1 MSILDIVLSE
11 YLDKVY
17 YNSIQKLCLFFCLFV
32 HWASFHLNV
41 KAQHFSSETIFF
53 MAFFQ
58 VETKDYLIHSSVI
71 GEHQTSPDICHL
83 STTWTPMLVIP
94 MLQLSNS
101 KINSISIFLLVD
113 CFIPVLSGFLKKHHK
128 PMTVASP
135 FVLIFQVCKW
145 DCVWAHLGGPL
156 SAICTNPY

>member
-1 MSILDIVLSE
+1 
-11 YLDKVY
+11 
-17 YNSIQKLCLFFCLFV
+17 
-32 HWASFHLNV
+32 
-41 KAQHFSSETIFF
+41 

-58 VETKDYLIHSSVI
+58 VETKDYLIHSSVT

-113 CFIPVLSGFLKKHHK
+113 CFIPVLSGLKKKKTSQTYDSGK
-128 PMTVASP
+128 PFCLDLSCVQLRLCMGTSGGTFECYLHQSLLSWKELYSP
-135 FVLIFQVCKW
+135 LYFTNWCSAKSVNEISLLKICIVSDLPLLLIFVLK
-145 DCVWAHLGGPL
+145 HLN
-156 SAICTNPY
+156 IIN

>member
-1 MSILDIVLSE
+1 
-11 YLDKVY
+11 
-17 YNSIQKLCLFFCLFV
+17 
-32 HWASFHLNV
+32 
-41 KAQHFSSETIFF
+41 

-58 VETKDYLIHSSVI
+58 VETKDYLIHSSVT

-113 CFIPVLSGFLKKHHK
+113 CFIPVLSGLKKKKTSQTYDSGK
-128 PMTVASP
+128 PFCLDLSCVQLRLCMGTSGGTFECYLHQSLLSWKELYSP
-135 FVLIFQVCKW
+135 LYFTNWCSAKSVNEISLLKICIVSDLPLLLIFVLKHRNII
-145 DCVWAHLGGPL
+145 H
-156 SAICTNPY
+156 